1 MTIPVPVRP
10 GTPFDEVTAE
20 RRCGVI
26 DIGSNSIR
34 LVIFRGHPRAPTPL
48 FNEKV
53 LCGLGRSLAAT
64 GQLDAEGVALAHEN
78 VPRFVALAR
87 TMGVEELHVL
97 ATAAVRDA
105 EDGRRFAQAI
115 ERRCGIAVR
124 VLGGDE
130 EARLSA
136 YGVIAGHPG
145 AAGVMGDLGGGS
157 LELVA
162 LRGGEAAEHV
172 TLPLGPFRL
181 REEAKRGADL
191 PALVMEHLSRLD
203 WLEAARGSEF
213 YAVGGS
219 WRALARIYMAQGDYP
234 LRIIDRYTV
243 SRGDMAQLAG
253 IVERLSGKS
262 LEKLP
267 GVPKRRLEVL
277 PVAAML
283 MRCILAVAKPER
295 IVFSAQGL
303 REGVLYAELPPELRA
318 VDPLHAGCRSFAR
331 RMGRFDGLEEALT
344 RWTAPLFPDETPDE
358 SRLRRAACII
368 GDLGWTV
375 HPGYRAEHGSE
386 RALTLTVS
394 GIDHPG
400 RAYFAV
406 AAAARYGGASLPSA
420 RRAATALGLDEAGID
435 RATQLGRALRLGY
448 GLSGGNPGV
457 LAAAPLSLERKT
469 VTLTVSPEVAPL
481 VGEMIERRLR
491 ELAGALGRRHQIAQA
506 PKTSAKAS

>member
-10 GTPFDEVTAE
+10 GTPLDDVTVE
-20 RRCGVI
+20 RRFGVI

-34 LVIFRGHPRAPTPL
+34 LVIFQGHPRAPTPL

-64 GQLDAEGVALAHEN
+64 GKLDAEGVELALEN
-78 VPRFVALAR
+78 VPRFTALAR
-87 TMGVEELHVL
+87 TMGVEDLHVL

-105 EDGRRFAQAI
+105 EDGPRFAATI
-115 ERRCGIAVR
+115 ERRCGVTVR

-136 YGVIAGHPG
+136 YGVIAGHPR
-145 AAGVMGDLGGGS
+145 AEGVMGDLGGGS
-157 LELVA
+157 LELVS
-162 LRGGEAAEHV
+162 LHGGETAEHV

-181 REEAKRGADL
+181 REEARRGTEL
-191 PALVMEHLSRLD
+191 VPLVMEHLSRLG
-203 WLEAARGSEF
+203 WLGAAKGREF

-219 WRALARIYMAQGDYP
+219 WRALARIHMAQGDYP

-243 SRGDMAQLAG
+243 SRGDMDELAEV
-253 IVERLSGKS
+253 IERLSGKS

-277 PVAAML
+277 PMAAML
-283 MRCILAVAKPER
+283 MRRIIAAAKPER

-331 RMGRFDGLEEALT
+331 RMGRFDGMEDALT
-344 RWTAPLFPDETPDE
+344 RWTAPLFPDESPEQT
-358 SRLRRAACII
+358 RLRRAACII

-375 HPGYRAEHGSE
+375 HPGYRAEHGLE
-386 RALTLTVS
+386 RALTLTVA

-406 AAAARYGGASLPSA
+406 AAAARYGGAALPAA
-420 RRAATALGLDEAGID
+420 RRAAAALGLDEAGVE
-435 RATQLGRALRLGY
+435 RATQLGRALRLAY
-448 GLSGGNPGV
+448 GLSGGAPAV
-457 LAAAPLSLERKT
+457 LASSPLSLQRKS
-469 VTLTVSPEVAPL
+469 VTLTVVPEAAPL
-481 VGEMIERRLR
+481 VGEMVERRLR
-491 ELAGALGRRHQIAQA
+491 EVASAFGRRHQIAQA
-506 PKTSAKAS
+506 RKTSAKAS